1 MIDLSRRLLR
11 GAIAAYPRSFR
22 DDFAADLE
30 ETMLTRVR
38 RARARSVVHG
48 AAMAAFCL
56 FDTMISGLAERRR
69 LRRLD
74 SPLDRRSLLMTW
86 ESILADVRLAVRQCR
101 RSPLFAI
108 LTVVCL
114 AIGIGANSAIFSVVY
129 AVLLRP
135 LPYTAPDRLMA
146 IWSDNTKAGEPSN
159 PVSPANYEAMRALP
173 AFSGVEAMYSFLV
186 TPQVTIDAEPE
197 AVNVSA
203 VTPGMFA
210 LLGRQALHGRP
221 LQPGDPQSIAVIS
234 HQYWVRRF
242 GGDPNVVG
250 RTVRTTSSAV
260 PITIAGVM
268 PEDFV
273 FPYRSMLGPSGFTRA
288 SQPDVWLPL
297 TRASEGRLVDASGQP
312 NRNIHFLAVIGRL
325 APGVTREDASRAL
338 TTVAQQRE
346 QEFPD
351 TNAGWGLTVRPLHE
365 QTVGALRPAL
375 VTLLF
380 GVGVVLLITCINVA
394 NVLLSRAA
402 GHRRDLAVRAAL
414 GASRGRLAQQ
424 TLVETTVLAVAGGA
438 AGLGVMALAVRGILA
453 VAPSSLPRLGEVS
466 PGWIVA
472 SFALL
477 LSVITGIA
485 VGLLPALQAGRS
497 RMSEALADNPRT
509 TTSRNARRLRSGLIV
524 SEVALAMAL
533 TVGAGLLLRSFVA
546 VLGVDEGFNSP
557 GLLTMQVSVPPRYG
571 DSPSRVAF
579 YDDLEVRLRALPG
592 VTHVG
597 GTTRLPLGSTNVST
611 FIEVEGRSIPRSE
624 FPEVEM
630 RRSVSDYFGA
640 MGVPLVAGRDFGP
653 DDNLTSLNLT
663 QTGAVVVNTAFV
675 ARVFPGEEPV
685 GRRVRMGGGTS
696 PWLTIVGVVGSVRH
710 GSLEETPR
718 PEIYIPY
725 RQGPP
730 ISPYLVIR
738 TSGDAE
744 SLAPAVRE
752 TLRQL
757 GVNPPTD
764 VRTMSQIRSASV
776 GPRRFVLLLVTL
788 FGGVALALAAVGV
801 YGVVALAVGE
811 RTAEVGLRL
820 ALGARPSQILGLVF
834 GQAMVL
840 AGVGIAAGVALSA
853 AGAPLVASQLFGVSV
868 ADPITYAGVA
878 AILAGVAA
886 IAAIVPA
893 RRALRVDP
901 ASTLRGI
908 A

>member
-1 MIDLSRRLLR
+1 MIDFSRRLLR

-30 ETMLTRVR
+30 ETMIARVR
-38 RARARSVVHG
+38 RARARSVLHG
-48 AAMAAFCL
+48 AAMTAFCL

-69 LRRLD
+69 LRRVD
-74 SPLDRRSLLMTW
+74 SALDRRSLLMTW
-86 ESILADVRLAVRQCR
+86 ESILADTRLAVRQSR
-101 RSPLFAI
+101 RRPLFAI
-108 LTVVCL
+108 LTVACL

-135 LPYTAPDRLMA
+135 LPYNAPDRLMA

-159 PVSPANYEAMRALP
+159 PVSPANYEAIRALP
-173 AFSGVEAMYSFLV
+173 EFSGVEAMYSFLI
-186 TPQVTIDAEPE
+186 TAQVIIDADPE
-197 AVNVSA
+197 VVNIST

-234 HQYWVRRF
+234 HQYWMRRF

-250 RTVRTTSSAV
+250 RKVRASGAAV
-260 PITIAGVM
+260 PIEIAGVM
-268 PEDFV
+268 PEGFV

-297 TRASEGRLVDASGQP
+297 TRAGEARLVDASGQP
-312 NRNIHFLAVIGRL
+312 HRSIHFLAVIGRL
-325 APGVTREDASRAL
+325 APGVTREEAARAVTAL
-338 TTVAQQRE
+338 ARQRE

-351 TNAGWGLTVRPLHE
+351 TNAGWGITVRPLHE

-438 AGLGVMALAVRGILA
+438 AGLGVMALGVRGILA
-453 VAPSSLPRLGEVS
+453 VAPLSLPRLGEVS
-466 PGWIVA
+466 PGWMVA

-485 VGLLPALQAGRS
+485 VGLLPAWQAGRS
-497 RMSEALADNPRT
+497 RMSDALADNPRT

-546 VLGVDEGFNSP
+546 VLGVDEGFNSQ
-557 GLLTMQVSVPPRYG
+557 GLLTMQISVPLRYG
-571 DSPSRVAF
+571 DAPSRVAF
-579 YDDLEVRLRALPG
+579 YDDLEARLRAVPG
-592 VTHVG
+592 VTGVG

-611 FIEVEGRSIPRSE
+611 YVEVEGRSIPRSE
-624 FPEVEM
+624 FPEVEF
-630 RRSVSDYFGA
+630 RRSVFDYFGA
-640 MGVPLVAGRDFGP
+640 MDVPLVRGRYFTP
-653 DDNLTSLNLT
+653 DDTTST
-663 QTGAVVVNTAFV
+663 EGVVVVNTAF
-675 ARVFPGEEPV
+675 ASRVFPGEEAL
-685 GRRVRMGGGTS
+685 GRKVRMGSGTS
-696 PWLTIVGVVGSVRH
+696 PWLTIVGIVGSIRH

-718 PEIYIPY
+718 PELYVSY
-725 RQGPP
+725 RQGGGPP
-730 ISPYLVIR
+730 VSPYLVIR

-744 SLAPAVRE
+744 SLAPVVRE
-752 TLRQL
+752 TLRRL

-811 RTAEVGLRL
+811 RTTEVGLRL

-840 AGVGIAAGVALSA
+840 AGVGIAAGVALAA
-853 AGAPLVASQLFGVSV
+853 AGTPLVASQLFGVTV

-901 ASTLRGI
+901 ASTLRGT

>member
-1 MIDLSRRLLR
+1 MIDLARRLLR

-22 DDFAADLE
+22 DDFAHDLE
-30 ETMLTRVR
+30 ETMLTRVG

-48 AAMAAFCL
+48 AAMTAFCL

-86 ESILADVRLAVRQCR
+86 ESILADARLAVRQAR
-101 RSPLFAI
+101 RRPLFAI
-108 LTVVCL
+108 LTVACL

-135 LPYTAPDRLMA
+135 LPYNAPDRLVA
-146 IWSDNTKAGEPSN
+146 IWSDNTKAGEPAN
-159 PVSPANYEAMRALP
+159 PVSPANYEAIRARP
-173 AFSGVEAMYSFLV
+173 EFSAAEAMYSFL
-186 TPQVTIDAEPE
+186 TTAQVTIDAEPE
-197 AVNVSA
+197 VVNVSTL
-203 VTPGMFA
+203 TPGMFA
-210 LLGRQALHGRP
+210 LLGRRALHGRP

-234 HQYWVRRF
+234 HQYWFRRF
-242 GGDPNVVG
+242 GGDPSVVG
-250 RTVRTTSSAV
+250 RKVRASGIAV
-260 PITIAGVM
+260 PIEIAGVM

-297 TRASEGRLVDASGQP
+297 TRAGTEGRLVDASGQP
-312 NRNIHFLAVIGRL
+312 NRNVHFLAVIGRL
-325 APGVTREDASRAL
+325 APGVSREQAARAL
-338 TTVAQQRE
+338 TAVAEQRA

-351 TNAGWGLTVRPLHE
+351 SNAGWGLTVRPLHE

-402 GHRRDLAVRAAL
+402 GHRRDSAVRAAL

-424 TLVETTVLAVAGGA
+424 TLVESTVLAVAGGA

-453 VAPSSLPRLGEVS
+453 AAPSSLPRLGEVS

-477 LSVITGIA
+477 LSVVTGIA

-497 RMSEALADNPRT
+497 RMSDALADNPRT

-524 SEVALAMAL
+524 TEVAFAMAL

-546 VLGVDEGFNSP
+546 VLGVDEGFNSHR
-557 GLLTMQVSVPPRYG
+557 LLTMQISVPPRYA
-571 DSPSRVAF
+571 DAASRVAF
-579 YDDLEVRLRALPG
+579 YDDLELRLRALPG

-611 FIEVEGRSIPRSE
+611 YVEVEGRSIPRSE
-624 FPEVEM
+624 FPEVEF
-630 RRSVSDYFGA
+630 RRSLFGYFGA
-640 MGVPLVAGRDFGP
+640 MGVPIVGGRDFTP
-653 DDNLTSLNLT
+653 DDTNSTD
-663 QTGAVVVNTAFV
+663 GVVIVNTAFV
-675 ARVFPGEEPV
+675 ARVFPGEEAL
-685 GRRVRMGGGTS
+685 GRKVRMGSGNG
-696 PWLTIVGVVGSVRH
+696 PWQTIVGIVGSVRH
-710 GSLEETPR
+710 GSLEEPPR
-718 PEIYIPY
+718 PELYVSY
-725 RQGPP
+725 RQGQGPP
-730 ISPYLVIR
+730 VSPYVVLR
-738 TSGDAE
+738 TSGDAAL
-744 SLAPAVRE
+744 LAPAVRE

-757 GVNPPTD
+757 GANPPTD
-764 VRTMSQIRSASV
+764 VRTMVQIRSASV

-811 RTAEVGLRL
+811 RTTEVGLRL

-834 GQAMVL
+834 GQAMAL
-840 AGVGIAAGVALSA
+840 AGLGIGAGVALAA
-853 AGAPLVASQLFGVSV
+853 AGTPLVASQLFGVTV
-868 ADPITYAGVA
+868 ADPLTYAGVA

-886 IAAIVPA
+886 VAAIVPA

-901 ASTLRGI
+901 AATLRSVQ
-908 A
+908 